1 MSPNGK
7 KPTPEEEAAAPEE
20 AEKPEPAPT
29 PEAPEAPTPEAP
41 AKFDW
46 EAELDKLPPEK
57 QWEILAKMQRQV
69 ERLLNL
75 SEEDRAAI
83 IATQKEEEKRL
94 KAQIELMEMSP
105 EARQAKLGEAEAKVK
120 EIGDEMSKIRRETG
134 AYFVTIRAE
143 SERRRRAAEAEE
155 LKELMTENKDELI
168 DLFVGA
174 LKERKPARCAAI
186 LRKLT
191 ADTNENELFNYFG
204 YPSNIEGMHRFFAE
218 VMIGRKLIKT
228 PEGKF
233 ELGEKIG
240 EIAGIHVK
248 PLYLEPQTAFA
259 IENDISYVAE
269 FKGHWGVART
279 VGQMFGQFYQVDE
292 EHHAEEIVA
301 ETAKVNAQQI
311 ARQFNRLA
319 YGGEVPKEPFNLEA
333 GRKFHISRSGLAI
346 ILNVAGILEGFIGK
360 KEFNANAARNLWE
373 VKDVLLDAGVRP
385 SFIKALGEYMAE
397 RVEPDLGKVVRKA
410 MAASLPSL
418 GRAA

>member
-1 MSPNGK
+1 MAPNGK
-7 KPTPEEEAAAPEE
+7 KPTPGEPVSPEGIEKPISPLEEE
-20 AEKPEPAPT
+20 
-29 PEAPEAPTPEAP
+29 PEAPEGP
-41 AKFDW
+41 KFDW
-46 EAELDKLPPEK
+46 EAELDKLPPEEQMKILKEMYGQAK
-57 QWEILAKMQRQV
+57 QFLK
-69 ERLLNL
+69 L
-75 SEEDRAAI
+75 SEEDRVI
-83 IATQKEEEKRL
+83 ILAKRKEEEEYLRQQRDL
-94 KAQIELMEMSP
+94 LEMSP
-105 EARQAKLGEAEAKVK
+105 ERRKAKIEEAEVKFK
-120 EIGDEMSKIRRETG
+120 EIGEEMKKIRRETG

-204 YPSNIEGMHRFFAE
+204 YPSNLEGMHRFFAE

-319 YGGEVPKEPFNLEA
+319 YGGEVPREAFNLEA
-333 GRKFHISRSGLAI
+333 GRDFHISRAGLAI
-346 ILNVAGILEGFIGK
+346 ILNVAGVLEGFIGK

-373 VKDVLLDAGVRP
+373 VKDVLLDAGVRR

-397 RVEPDLGKVVRKA
+397 RVEPDLGKVVRNA

>member
-7 KPTPEEEAAAPEE
+7 KSTLEAEATAPEE
-20 AEKPEPAPT
+20 AEKPETALT

-41 AKFDW
+41 AKYDW
-46 EAELDKLPPEK
+46 EAELNKLPPEK
-57 QWEILAKMQRQV
+57 RWEILVKMQEQA
-69 ERLLNL
+69 EQLLKL
-75 SEEDRAAI
+75 SEEDRATV
-83 IATQKEEEKRL
+83 IATQKEEEKKL
-94 KAQIELMEMSP
+94 KRQLELLSLSP
-105 EARQAKLGEAEAKVK
+105 EERKAKLAEAKAQVE
-120 EIGDEMSKIRRETG
+120 EIGGEMAKIRRETG

-143 SERRRRAAEAEE
+143 AERRRRAAEAEE

-174 LKERKPARCAAI
+174 LRERKPARCAAI

-204 YPSNIEGMHRFFAE
+204 YPSNLEGMHRFFAE
-218 VMIGRKLIKT
+218 VFVGKKLIKT

-240 EIAGIHVK
+240 EIKGIGVK
-248 PLYLEPQTAFA
+248 PFYLEPQTAFA

-319 YGGEVPKEPFNLEA
+319 YGGEVPKEAFNLEA
-333 GRKFHISRSGLAI
+333 GRDFHISRSGLAI
-346 ILNVAGILEGFIGK
+346 ILNVAGILEGFIEK
-360 KEFNANAARNLWE
+360 KEFNANAARNLWGI
-373 VKDVLLDAGVRP
+373 KDVLLVAGVRP
-385 SFIKALGEYMAE
+385 SFIKALGKYMAE
-397 RVEPDLGKVVRKA
+397 RVEPDLGEVVRKT
-410 MAASLPSL
+410 MAAPLPSL